1 MGEMVTIERS
11 HYEELLK
18 AKETIEAWE
27 AREDAEDLE
36 AARRSLAELGEGVPN
51 SVMGRL
57 LSDENRVLIYREW
70 RGYTVSELARRAG
83 LHRVQVHD
91 IETGKRKGSVA
102 TLKKI
107 ADALNR
113 TLDDLVL

>member
-1 MGEMVTIERS
+1 MGEMITIELS
-11 HYEELLK
+11 HYQKLL
-18 AKETIEAWE
+18 EAAQILADLE
-27 AREDAEDLE
+27 AREDAADLE
-36 AARRSLAELGEGVPN
+36 AVRRSLAETGESVPD

-107 ADALNR
+107 AGALNR
-113 TLDDLVL
+113 SLDDIA